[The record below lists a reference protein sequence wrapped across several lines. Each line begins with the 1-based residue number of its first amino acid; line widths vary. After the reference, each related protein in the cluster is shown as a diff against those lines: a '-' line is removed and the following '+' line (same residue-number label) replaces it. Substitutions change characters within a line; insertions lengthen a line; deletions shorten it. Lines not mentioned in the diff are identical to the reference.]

1 MYYIGICDD
10 SSLICSFIEQCITRQ
25 AKKERISIETEVWES
40 GEELLYAL
48 KNNYDI
54 DILFLDI
61 ELITMTGIEIAQY
74 IRKQMDNYDMQ
85 IIYISGKEIYAF
97 DLIDTQPLNFLIK
110 PLNEKKVQEVFM
122 FACKLLGR
130 KEDKFEYTVGRSVIR
145 ISFDDIYYFY
155 SMGRII
161 HIKMKTDIREFY
173 GQLKEIYNRLPDS
186 FYMIHQSYIVNSKYI
201 IRYSYDS
208 IELKNGELLTISKS
222 YRKAIRQRLLKDGD
236 L

>member
-110 PLNEKKVQEVFM
+110 PLNEKKVQE
-122 FACKLLGR
+122 
-130 KEDKFEYTVGRSVIR
+130 DKFEYTVGRSVIR

>member
-122 FACKLLGR
+122 LACKLLGR

-173 GQLKEIYNRLPDS
+173 GQLKEIYNRQNPVLVS
-186 FYMIHQSYIVNSKYI
+186 ETS
-201 IRYSYDS
+201 
-208 IELKNGELLTISKS
+208 
-222 YRKAIRQRLLKDGD
+222 
-236 L
+236 